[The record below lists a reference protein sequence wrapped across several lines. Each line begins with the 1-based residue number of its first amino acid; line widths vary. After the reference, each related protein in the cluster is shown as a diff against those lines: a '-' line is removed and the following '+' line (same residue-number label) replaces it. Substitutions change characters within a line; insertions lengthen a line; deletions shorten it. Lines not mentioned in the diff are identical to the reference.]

1 VSRFSPL
8 RTPAFRRLAGAY
20 AISRGGDMLA
30 IVALAIVVWD
40 ETHSTFATTGL
51 FIALEFL
58 PALFAPALTARLD
71 RIPTARVLPIVY
83 ALEAVV
89 FVLLVLLTQRF
100 SLAPLLVL
108 VAVDGALGVVARA
121 LCRGAIA
128 AVLEPT
134 GNLREGN
141 ALLSMALAPNMAI
154 GGALGAA
161 LLAWQGADA
170 ALLVNAATFAFGA
183 VLVGTARGL
192 PVFDAESDEEA
203 DWRVRLRAGFRYVRG
218 HRTVLIL
225 LLGQSAAMVFFALT
239 EPIEVQ
245 YTRESLGASAGGY
258 GALIATWGVG
268 VVLGSILYAWL
279 GTRRLGLTALIAT
292 AVQGAAFVALGAAAN
307 IEVACAISVVGGAAN
322 GAQVA
327 AVGTAIQE
335 SIKLEFQ
342 ARVMSIYEAA
352 IVASPGVGYML
363 GGVLGAAFGG
373 RAAFTIAGVG
383 VFVVAAAVLLA
394 RPYGAVARAPQPEGT
409 SA

>member
-8 RTPAFRRLAGAY
+8 RSPAFRRLAGAY

-58 PALFAPALTARLD
+58 PALVAPALTARLD

-83 ALEAVV
+83 LLETVV
-89 FVLLVLLTQRF
+89 FVLLVLLIQSF

-108 VAVDGALGVVARA
+108 VAIDGALGVVARA

-128 AVLEPT
+128 AVLEPA

-192 PVFDAESDEEA
+192 PVYDADAEDEH
-203 DWRVRLRAGFRYVRG
+203 WRARLRAGFRYVRG

-279 GTRRLGLTALIAT
+279 GTRRLGWTALIST
-292 AVQGAAFVALGAAAN
+292 VVQGAAFVALGAAAN

-322 GAQVA
+322 GAQIA

-342 ARVMSIYEAA
+342 ARVMSMYEAA

-394 RPYGAVARAPQPEGT
+394 RPYGGLGRAPAPEGT